1 MALEIRL
8 LPLYQLRVTD
18 THNLDLPRIELAP
31 SLENDL
37 PHLKQVVISVT
48 GTPSV
53 LADQIQSAYKDWGNE
68 RTFNPPVKLSSAA
81 RVPRE
86 DCRWDAPLPAD
97 VSCVLKVKIDYFNS
111 DSTGQADRSAAKTVT
126 AQCILFTPPSPSPS
140 PSPIAPRKR
149 MDEASNID
157 FPGWLAID
165 FGTSNST
172 VTLFDPRL
180 VSSPNDLPR
189 EQEQQLRKR
198 FAAWLSQPAA
208 VALPGISATE
218 WEAFIGDIN
227 RDLELANARTD
238 PSQLSALFLS
248 SDSARLLRAIRQ
260 IELYNGSER
269 FRKAASKRLNQIYH
283 EVFRVPPM
291 QWQSLIPVPL
301 DANRRASEIPSEIE
315 VLSLDEPL
323 QLNMGE
329 SAQRR
334 RIEAIQTTKSTT
346 WNEIKARFHHSPK
359 RYFGQDRSMTVAFDG
374 KEKSIPVSKLIQ
386 AAWSHLIDLTEDCR
400 RNSPGEFSDGRFN
413 TAVITYPTIAPPVVR
428 REIEQLVSELGI
440 QDIQTAYDEAVSVA
454 IFFLWREFGGDLT
467 LGIESFKTRC
477 RYSNGKWSQNVLVLD
492 IGGGTTDIA
501 LIRLTLEEINPFDL
515 GEDQGDGGRYY
526 VLTPRLQGSS
536 GHLQLGGELITLR
549 VFLLLKAAIAD
560 CLLSATSAGDLQ
572 SDFLEGRL
580 MGLNLRFTDN
590 GRFNNGSLLAC
601 LDQESPENDSAVYKD
616 ALDTAE
622 QVLPTRWLNASARL
636 QTFYTLWEQAEKAK
650 LKLGQQSA
658 REAPEPF
665 ILTELE
671 ISELLTQCG
680 IDYQIKN
687 PNRLTVTLSRQQ
699 FERAALPVVQE
710 AIGIAKGLMESRLRK
725 QEASPTPQNS
735 EETEEVAT
743 TENFATADAPQAPPE
758 QPPPE
763 QVDWLIL
770 SGKTC
775 NLDLVKQES
784 YQQFSK
790 SRYFVWNPERITFVP
805 EHTKLATSAGAC
817 YAEKLR
823 RLIFDPKESKDL
835 LRRGANQ
842 LDIKVKN
849 LFYYLPC
856 AFELKTQDRLL
867 PIFEAGQELYQLNPH
882 EAVAKVRSDR
892 WMGMPLSI
900 YLFRKDF
907 EEMKPQLWGSYS
919 GKALQN
925 RLNLDEGEFRSQI
938 KAQFEVDHTL
948 QFKLLL
954 CRQMPHYWIAADLPS
969 IDLKSALS
977 KPASESESSLIFKD
991 GILCCN
997 IAVNVVEGANAHK
1010 TDIHTL
1016 VFEGGKDYSS
1026 SLNVFQSEDGS
1037 CQGLISAPL
1046 DNFPKSGKHT
1056 FYFYESETDNWV
1068 RIGELSRP
1076 NVTTEY
1082 TCKYYVTLD
1091 EHGILRV
1098 HTGAVPY
1105 WMSEDENCLKQEGC
1119 VFKAELDRQP
1129 NEMDEKRDPFCGIH

>member
-8 LPLYQLRVTD
+8 LPLHQLRISD
-18 THNLDLPRIELAP
+18 NHNLELPTIALAP

-37 PHLKQVVISVT
+37 PHLKQVVIAVT

-53 LADQIQSAYKDWGNE
+53 LADQVQSAYKDWSE
-68 RTFNPPVKLSSAA
+68 RSFDPPIELSSAA

-86 DCRWDAPLPAD
+86 DCRWNAPLPSD
-97 VSCVLKVKIDYFNS
+97 VSCVLKVSIEYFNS
-111 DSTGQADRSAAKTVT
+111 DSTGQADRSSTNLAAVK
-126 AQCILFTPPSPSPS
+126 CILFTPPSPS

-180 VSSPNDLPR
+180 VSSPNELPR

-198 FAAWLSQPAA
+198 FSEWLNQPAA
-208 VALPGISATE
+208 LALPGISATE
-218 WEAFIGDIN
+218 WEAFIGDVS
-227 RDLELANARTD
+227 RDLEVANTRTD
-238 PSQLSALFLS
+238 PSQLSALFRS

-260 IELYNGSER
+260 IELYGGSER
-269 FRKAASKRLNQIYH
+269 FRKAASKHLNQIYH

-291 QWQSLIPVPL
+291 QWQSLIPVRL
-301 DANRRASEIPSEIE
+301 DAVRGASEIPSEIQI
-315 VLSLDEPL
+315 LSLDEPL
-323 QLNMGE
+323 KLNMGE
-329 SAQRR
+329 AARTER
-334 RIEAIQTTKSTT
+334 MKAIKTTKSTT

-359 RYFGQDRSMTVAFDG
+359 RYFGQDRSITVALGG

-501 LIRLTLEEINPFDL
+501 LICLTLEEINPFDL

-549 VFLLLKAAIAD
+549 VFLLLKVAIAD
-560 CLLSATSAGDLQ
+560 CLLSASSTGDLQ

-580 MGLNLRFTDN
+580 MGLNSRFTDN
-590 GRFNNGSLLAC
+590 GKFSNGSLLAC
-601 LDQESPENDSAVYKD
+601 LDKEFPESDSSVYKD
-616 ALDTAE
+616 ALDAAE

-636 QTFYTLWEQAEKAK
+636 QAFYTLWDYAEQAK
-650 LKLGQQSA
+650 LKLGQPSTLDI
-658 REAPEPF
+658 PEPF
-665 ILTELE
+665 VLSEPE
-671 ISELLTQCG
+671 ISELLDQSG
-680 IDYQIKN
+680 IDYQVKN
-687 PNRLTVTLSRQQ
+687 PNCLKVTMSRQQ
-699 FERAALPVVQE
+699 FERAALPIVQE
-710 AIGIAKGLMESRLRK
+710 AIDIAKGLMESRLSK
-725 QEASPTPQNS
+725 QESSQSPPPHDS
-735 EETEEVAT
+735 EETEDLAAT
-743 TENFATADAPQAPPE
+743 EAA
-758 QPPPE
+758 QPSPE

-823 RLIFDPKESKDL
+823 RLVFDPKESKDL

-842 LDIKVKN
+842 LHIKVKN

-856 AFELKTQDRLL
+856 AFALKTQDRLL
-867 PIFEAGQELYQLNPH
+867 PIFEAGQELYQLNSH

-892 WMGMPLSI
+892 WLGMPLSVI
-900 YLFRKDF
+900 LYRKDF
-907 EEMKPQLWGSYS
+907 EKMKPQLWGSYS

-925 RLNLDEGEFRSQI
+925 RLNLDEAEFRRQI
-938 KAQFEVDHTL
+938 KVQFEVDHTL

-954 CRQMPHYWIAADLPS
+954 CQQMPHYWIAADLPG
-969 IDLKSALS
+969 IDLKKAIS
-977 KPASESESSLIFKD
+977 KPADDPESSLIFKD
-991 GILCCN
+991 GILCCD
-997 IAVNVVEGANAHK
+997 IAVNVAEGANAHK
-1010 TDIHTL
+1010 TDVHTL
-1016 VFEGGKDYSS
+1016 VFEGGKDYSGY
-1026 SLNVFQSEDGS
+1026 LCVFQSEDGS
-1037 CQGLISAPL
+1037 CKGLSSDAFL

-1056 FYFYESETDNWV
+1056 FYFRNAETNDWV

-1082 TCKYYVTLD
+1082 TCKYHITLD
-1091 EHGILRV
+1091 EQGILRV
-1098 HTGAVPY
+1098 HAGEVPY

-1119 VFKAELDRQP
+1119 VFKAELDLQP
-1129 NEMDEKRDPFCGIH
+1129 NDMDEKRDPFCGIH